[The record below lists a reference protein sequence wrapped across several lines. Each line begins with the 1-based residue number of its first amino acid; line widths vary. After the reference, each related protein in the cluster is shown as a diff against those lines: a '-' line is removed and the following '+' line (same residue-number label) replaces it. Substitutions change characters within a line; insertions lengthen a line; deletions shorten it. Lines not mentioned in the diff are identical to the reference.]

1 MSYENPAG
9 PQGGSPINKYFEA
22 QSRTEALYQKERQR
36 QDILKRQK
44 EKERQ
49 ANINRMQEMQYK
61 VDMLSLKR
69 ADELGKI
76 TENPTLDNEVTGIL
90 RDRIDVASQAQLYL
104 MTDFS
109 DNKKRGEAKKVIA
122 DYQNLLN
129 LTQGFASSWSDITA
143 YWNEKKDTLGSQIA
157 VFGTDNYSQEQN
169 QWLINVMAGKIPGS
183 NISLKYDETDNDL
196 KLVVSGKNGNGD
208 VMPARTISAK
218 KWMEL
223 DDSEDN
229 DFIQEVPQVFQEFSK
244 KLGPGPDG
252 FNLLTAK
259 GILDPKYVDGDDI
272 SIDIGS
278 VYSADGKTKTGTKQ
292 DIRTYYDL
300 EVPLSQMNAAA
311 VGEIS
316 GVAGMGYNAIKNFY
330 EVNLKMN
337 NNIKGN
343 IFPNEYKDFV
353 TMVEGVYNND
363 EKSPNYNPFGMKGRV
378 DSKGVPITFVNAQEE
393 ILSRVLVDQTIET
406 TGLKIDKD
414 EDGNNRYYTSKINVA
429 AMSKGSGN
437 KGSDASKAQE
447 ALSIQ
452 FNRAIVDGNLDTLD
466 LINGITIERLAGSS
480 DKYTIGG
487 GQTSSG
493 KAAEYGVF
501 TIPAGDLYSEGASK
515 LRRLLKLPEQYNLKP
530 GEYVPAASTNSTAA
544 NDIVNYITMAQTDD
558 AVDNIDDL
566 PLRYKGE
573 QITFAE
579 LKEKVPGVDII
590 NDDPFFG
597 NKITVKLPVMK
608 YGEYFSEQFNIPLSK
623 GDKKII
629 SKFIQKTLLK

>member
-1 MSYENPAG
+1 MC
-9 PQGGSPINKYFEA
+9 I
-22 QSRTEALYQKERQR
+22 
-36 QDILKRQK
+36 
-44 EKERQ
+44 
-49 ANINRMQEMQYK
+49 
-61 VDMLSLKR
+61 
-69 ADELGKI
+69 
-76 TENPTLDNEVTGIL
+76 
-90 RDRIDVASQAQLYL
+90 RD
-104 MTDFS
+104 
-109 DNKKRGEAKKVIA
+109 
-122 DYQNLLN
+122 
-129 LTQGFASSWSDITA
+129 SSWSDITA

-608 YGEYFSEQFNIPLSK
+608 NGEYFSEQFNIPLSK

-629 SKFIQKTLLK
+629 SKFKRKM

>member
-608 YGEYFSEQFNIPLSK
+608 NGEYFSEQFNIPLSK

-629 SKFIQKTLLK
+629 SKFMH